1 MIPNV
6 ACQAGLAGVG
16 SPGRVA
22 RALHHVDTV
31 VRTPRPPH
39 VHRSPLHSRLLHCA
53 LALGLAAGC
62 GKQLPPDTTRET
74 VRRISFRGN
83 GDGQAG
89 SRWTVLRSA
98 SDFSLRAAM
107 EQEQNPA
114 LVNLIKPRARRVFLD
129 RKTLELDAWRIETWY
144 AHHGY
149 FDARVLG
156 WDVRRTR
163 AERHLLGFHRPE
175 TVRIVGQIKQG
186 AASVVDRISW
196 EGFDALGGPMIAYL
210 RQSAAITEGERF
222 ELDGLRETEALALD
236 RLQEQGYAYARLRS
250 EVTVDADSHTVS
262 VRIVAEPGPVCTFGE
277 VAVSGELP
285 VLRRYVDDE
294 VLIERGD
301 RYKLS
306 ELGRTQR
313 RLFGLGVFSVVNVRP
328 DLSDPS
334 RTEVP
339 LRLELAPS
347 KARQLRVGGG
357 FALEPGK
364 QDLHV
369 TTDFRHA
376 NLRRRLVRLDLGTS
390 VGYTTIS
397 QVTEVFEEDTTL
409 TDVVST
415 GAPTLLVEASLTVP
429 RVPTRGW
436 EVYQNLS
443 YEQGIEPGYR
453 FRTPTLSPGIRG
465 RVSQKLTFELA
476 YHFRYFDYLDLSLS
490 GSDLRRTPLFL
501 DFSDPY
507 TLSYLRQQV
516 TLDRRDDPL
525 FPRQGTLSTLG
536 LREAGGVLGGQ
547 YTYLRVEADQR
558 LFVPIRRI
566 GGWRPR
572 GTVAMR
578 LGGGFIQPY
587 GADENQA
594 KVPFAERLFLGGS
607 NSVRGWPRRQL
618 GPYLYACLQEPDAYC
633 QSRPGLQ
640 QPEGDIVPIGGLL
653 ALYSSLETRTF
664 IYDDLGVALFV
675 DAGMTWNDLEDVRDA
690 PVQPTAGAG
699 LRYRT
704 PIGPLRFD
712 VGYRLLDPP
721 EYRQLSRIGV
731 HFSLSEAF

>member
-1 MIPNV
+1 
-6 ACQAGLAGVG
+6 LLR
-16 SPGRVA
+16 S
-22 RALHHVDTV
+22 L
-31 VRTPRPPH
+31 PRP
-39 VHRSPLHSRLLHCA
+39 LCLLRLVA
-53 LALGLAAGC
+53 LVLVVAC
-62 GKQLPPDTTRET
+62 GKQPPPDTTRAT
-74 VRRISFRGN
+74 VRRIAFRGN

-89 SRWTVLRSA
+89 SKWTLLRSA

-107 EQEQNPA
+107 DQEQNPP
-114 LVNLIKPRARRVFLD
+114 LVNLIKPRVRRVFLD
-129 RKTLELDAWRIETWY
+129 RQTLELDAWRIETWY

-156 WDVRRTR
+156 WDVRRLR
-163 AERHLLGFHRPE
+163 KERHRLGFHRPE
-175 TVRIVGQIKQG
+175 TVRIVGQVKQG
-186 AASVVDRISW
+186 QPSVVDRITW
-196 EGFDALGGPMIAYL
+196 EGFEALGGPMIAYL
-210 RQSAAITEGERF
+210 RQNAAIAEGQRF
-222 ELDGLRETEALALD
+222 EIDSLRETEGLALQ
-236 RLQEQGYAYARLRS
+236 RLQEQGYAYARLET
-250 EVTVDADSHTVS
+250 EVEVDAESHTVS
-262 VRIVAEPGPVCTFGE
+262 IRLVADPGPVCTFGD
-277 VAVSGELP
+277 VQVSGELP

-294 VLIERGD
+294 VRIETGD
-301 RYKLS
+301 RYRLS

-328 DLSDPS
+328 DLSDPA

-339 LRLELAPS
+339 LRVELAPS
-347 KARQLRVGGG
+347 KSRQLRVGGG

-376 NLRRRLVRLDLGTS
+376 NLWRRLVRLEVGTS

-397 QVTEVFEEDTTL
+397 QVTEVLSEDTTL

-415 GAPTLLVEASLTVP
+415 GAPTLLVQAGLTIP

-436 EVYQNLS
+436 EIYQDVS

-465 RVSQKLTFELA
+465 RLSQRLTFELA

-507 TLSYLRQQV
+507 TLSFLRQQL

-525 FPRQGTLSTLG
+525 FPRKGTLSTLG
-536 LREAGGVLGGQ
+536 LREAGGLLGGQ
-547 YTYLRVEADQR
+547 YTYLRVETDQR

-566 GGWRPR
+566 GRWRPR

-578 LGGGFIQPY
+578 IGGGFIQPY
-587 GADENQA
+587 GADEEKA
-594 KVPFAERLFLGGS
+594 VVPFAERLFLGGS

-618 GPYLYACLQEPDAYC
+618 GPYLYACGQSGEDYC
-633 QSRPGLQ
+633 QSRSGLV

-653 ALYSSLETRTF
+653 ALYSSIETRTF
-664 IYDDLGVALFV
+664 VYDDLGVALFV
-675 DAGMTWNDLEDVRDA
+675 DAGMTWNDVEDIEDS
-690 PVQPTAGAG
+690 PPQPTAGAG

-712 VGYRLLDPP
+712 VGYRLLNPP
-721 EYRQLSRIGV
+721 EYSQVSRIGV